1 MRYYTSFIKE
11 VIYGKFNDPFAYMLT
26 IIILGL
32 MSNGGYGDIIP
43 MLLSQIILGIVVSIV
58 LSKLSIY

>member
-1 MRYYTSFIKE
+1 
-11 VIYGKFNDPFAYMLT
+11 MLT